1 MSVNGIKNVSFDY
14 YVLLFFLVSF
24 LGWLWEVGIYLV
36 REGRFVNRGILFGP
50 WLPVYGS
57 GALFL
62 YLLLRRWKRR
72 PMFVFLISLTV
83 CSLLEYLAGFFL
95 EKAWGVRW
103 WDYSG
108 MLLNLNGHVCLMS
121 SLMFGLPTSPE
132 CTFTATFPES
142 SIPRASYSFKTA
154 SGVIS
159 FVKKTFD
166 FPMINLPFHFP
177 HTGHIF
183 SSLYYTGQIPV
194 QVKHLFQKKGY
205 FLQVISAPSAFHTR

>member
-1 MSVNGIKNVSFDY
+1 MMSVNGIKKVSFDY

-36 REGRFVNRGILFGP
+36 REWRFVNRGILFGP

-121 SLMFGLPTSPE
+121 SLMFGFGGLFLVFFLIPVYTGLYHRMPE
-132 CTFTATFPES
+132 KIRLTAGLLLLGLFV
-142 SIPRASYSFKTA
+142 ADAAYSA
-154 SGVIS
+154 
-159 FVKKTFD
+159 D
-166 FPMINLPFHFP
+166 FPNIGRGITYRVWNADGAEITCRKYPFF
-177 HTGHIF
+177 
-183 SSLYYTGQIPV
+183 
-194 QVKHLFQKKGY
+194 
-205 FLQVISAPSAFHTR
+205 